1 MRDVAYMK
9 LPFTKKMVTRWGGQR
24 KFVEGTN
31 LYENCSVINVN
42 HNHPLCSG
50 EILRGERSIKTK
62 FKLCKD
68 GAVEP
73 LCPCYESTQR
83 GLVCVH
89 IIALALALIER
100 YSDPDRA
107 RKALEEERRAKRM
120 QNIDESMYI
129 QRVTDFDP
137 EAVPAKLILEL
148 GTDFEDTIL
157 AGHVDVQVFLK
168 SSEGNAAISQV
179 PKGRLHLVSAQDEAT
194 LFVLEDVCE
203 GPVGDRVS
211 LSLPDFV
218 NILSLYKGLAFAVE
232 QRAVQIQIMQE
243 TASSILR
250 VDLDHENG
258 ELILSMNVVL
268 PGTRPVEQPVYCITN
283 RSGWVYADGG
293 FWNIDKVLPPPMHH
307 LYSQM
312 VRVPR
317 SGVPN
322 FMQNELPA
330 LQDHIRI
337 ESEVPSELFI
347 LEPAEPEFILRIK
360 GSPASL
366 SAQLLAR
373 YEDVVLTAN
382 REDPAGAFALPD
394 LDDLLRYG
402 VRNTPAEA
410 SALDKLSQLGF
421 RGMNGDR
428 LSSIVGLREVL
439 NFLGRDLPILKR
451 QGWKIEMEG
460 AIAGHMEEA
469 TFAVPVVRI
478 DEKSGSDWFEVSYGF
493 EDAAGGSISQAD
505 VYRAL
510 QKGDSFIRKHDRVTL
525 LDAAAIRD
533 MGAVFRDCSF
543 DSGDAVGSFKVSGV
557 YSSYIKSSL
566 DALDGVDVEA
576 SKDWL
581 SSAELKRGK
590 TATAKVDLDPEIER
604 ILRPYQKEGIN
615 WMRSLE
621 QSGFCGVLADEM
633 GLGKTLQ
640 TLVWISAARLL
651 PESRNKPALVICPTS
666 LVENWQA
673 EAAKFTPHL
682 RTLVLTGADRSDRR
696 DQLGSVD
703 LGISSYAIMRRDIDF
718 YEQHDF
724 SVLVLDEAQ
733 HIKNHSTQNA
743 RAAKRLRSDNRLVL
757 TGTPIENS
765 VADIWSIMDFLMP
778 GYLGSHRKFR
788 DNYERP
794 IASMTS
800 EGERAQQRL
809 RRKLEPF
816 LLRRTKREVAK
827 DLPDKIERVAYCA
840 LTPDQKRVYSELAKS
855 YRRKLDA
862 IVQRE
867 GVGKSRMEVLKVLL
881 QLRQASCHLDLL
893 KGFDLNSQYP
903 SGKLDMFFELLDEAM
918 DGGHRVLVFSQFV
931 SMLSILRSELDER
944 GLRYCYLDGS
954 TKDRLAVVK
963 RFNTTPDIPLFLISL
978 KAGGVGL
985 NLTGADMVVHF
996 DPWWN
1001 PAVEAQATD
1010 RAHRI
1015 GQRRT
1020 VYSVK
1025 LIAKGTV
1032 EEKVLDM
1039 QERKRKIIDATITSG
1054 GDVLSGLSWDEIKS
1068 LLSY

>member
-1 MRDVAYMK
+1 MM
-9 LPFTKKMVTRWGGQR
+9 LPFTKKMMTRWGGQR

-31 LYENCSVINVN
+31 LFKNCSVINVRYD
-42 HNHPLCSG
+42 HPLCSG

-62 FKLCKD
+62 FKLCRD

-100 YSDPDRA
+100 HSDPDRA

-120 QNIDESMYI
+120 LNIDESMYL
-129 QRVTDFDP
+129 QRVTHFEP
-137 EAVPAKLILEL
+137 EAVPAKLILKIATNFSESV
-148 GTDFEDTIL
+148 L
-157 AGHVDVQVFLK
+157 AGNVDVGVYL
-168 SSEGNAAISQV
+168 GNADGVAGISRA
-179 PKGRLHLVSAQDEAT
+179 PKGRLHHISRQDEAT

-203 GPVGDRVS
+203 GPVADRVS

-218 NILSLYKGLAFAVE
+218 NVLSLYKGRAFGVE
-232 QRAVQIQIMQE
+232 GRAGKIPVMKE
-243 TASSILR
+243 AASSFLR
-250 VDLDHENG
+250 VDIDHENG
-258 ELILSMNVVL
+258 ELILSMNVEL
-268 PGTRPVEQPVYCITN
+268 PDSRPVEHPVYCITN
-283 RSGWVYADGG
+283 RSGWVYADGC
-293 FWNIDKVLPPPMHH
+293 FWNIEKVLPPPMHH
-307 LYSQM
+307 LYSHM

-317 SGVPN
+317 GGVPN
-322 FMQNELPA
+322 FMQNELPS
-330 LQDHIRI
+330 LRDHIRI
-337 ESEVPSELFI
+337 ESEVPAELFV

-366 SAQLLAR
+366 SAQLLSS

-382 REDPAGAFALPD
+382 RQDPAGSFALPD
-394 LDDLLRYG
+394 SEDLLRYG
-402 VRNTPAEA
+402 VRNIPAEA
-410 SALDKLSQLGF
+410 AALDKLSELGF
-421 RGMNGDR
+421 RGMSGDR

-439 NFLGRDLPILKR
+439 NFLGRDLPKLRR
-451 QGWKIEMEG
+451 QGWKVEMEG
-460 AIAGHMEEA
+460 AIASHMEEA

-478 DEKSGSDWFEVSYGF
+478 AENRGSDWFEVSYGF

-510 QKGDSFIRKHDRVTL
+510 QKGDSFIRKDDRVTL
-525 LDAAAIRD
+525 LDASAIRD

-543 DSGDAVGSFKVSGV
+543 GSGESIGSFKVSGV

-576 SKDWL
+576 SNDWL
-581 SSAELKRGK
+581 RAAEIKRGK
-590 TATAKVDLDPEIER
+590 TATSKVDLSRKMEG

-640 TLVWISAARLL
+640 TLVWISASRLL
-651 PESRNKPALVICPTS
+651 PDSRSKPALVICPTS
-666 LVENWQA
+666 LVENWKA

-682 RTLVLTGADRSDRR
+682 RTLVLTGSDRGDRR
-696 DQLGSVD
+696 DRLGSVD

-718 YEQHDF
+718 YEQHEF

-757 TGTPIENS
+757 TGTPVENS

-788 DNYERP
+788 DDYERP
-794 IASMTS
+794 IASMTD

-827 DLPDKIERVAYCA
+827 DLPEKIERVAYCT
-840 LTPDQKRVYSELAKS
+840 LTADQKRVYSELARS
-855 YRRKLDA
+855 YRRKLDSL
-862 IVQRE
+862 VESE
-867 GVGKSRMEVLKVLL
+867 GLGKSRMEVLKVLL
-881 QLRQASCHLDLL
+881 QLRQACCHLDLL
-893 KGFDLNSQYP
+893 KGFDLNSEYP

-931 SMLSILRSELDER
+931 SMLKILRVELEKRD
-944 GLRYCYLDGS
+944 LRYSYLDGS
-954 TKDRLAVVK
+954 TKDRLDVV
-963 RFNTTPDIPLFLISL
+963 RQFNTSSDIPLFLISL

-1032 EEKVLDM
+1032 EEKVLEM
-1039 QERKRKIIDATITSG
+1039 QDRKRRLIDATITSG
-1054 GDVLSGLSWDEIKS
+1054 GYVLSGLSWGEIKS